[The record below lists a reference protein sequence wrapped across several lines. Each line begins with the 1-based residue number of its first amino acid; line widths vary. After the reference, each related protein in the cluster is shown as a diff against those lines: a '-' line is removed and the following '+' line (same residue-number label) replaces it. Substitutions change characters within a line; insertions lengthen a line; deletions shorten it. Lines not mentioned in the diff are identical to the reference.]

1 MAPVSPFMPDVIHR
15 ALAGSSVHLADWPV
29 GSEIVEASL
38 PPRNYPLEQQME
50 LVRTLAESGRRV
62 RVENNRRQRLPCR
75 YGWIVGG
82 PDLSDFHDIL
92 AEELNVEELLTEEDL
107 DIFQRI
113 VLEPNRKSLGA
124 KCRSDLP
131 AVLAKLDTADP
142 DSLLLEIE
150 AGIAAIAGYSIT
162 MDDIEV
168 RRTEKD
174 GYAAATLSRDEFE
187 DVSLVLDMELNEELM
202 SRGLARD
209 VIRRIQSK
217 RKDLDLEVE
226 EGIALSVWIDGAV
239 LADEDWVHVQN
250 ETRATSASLNEG
262 NAPSEAD
269 SFEVDGTKVMFTVG

>member
-1 MAPVSPFMPDVIHR
+1 
-15 ALAGSSVHLADWPV
+15 
-29 GSEIVEASL
+29 
-38 PPRNYPLEQQME
+38 ME
-50 LVRTLAESGRRV
+50 LARTLAESGRRI

-92 AEELNVEELLTEEDL
+92 AEELNVEELLTENDL

-131 AVLAKLDTADP
+131 SVLAKLETMDP

-150 AGIAAIAGYSIT
+150 AGIAAIAGYAIT
-162 MDDIEV
+162 MDDIEI
-168 RRTEKD
+168 RRTEKQ
-174 GYAAATLSRDEFE
+174 GYAAATLSGDDFG
-187 DVSLVLDMELNEELM
+187 DVSLVLDMELNEELL

-217 RKDLDLEVE
+217 RKDLDLDVE
-226 EGIALSVWIDGAV
+226 EGIVLSVWIEGAE
-239 LADEDWVHVQN
+239 LAADDWTHVQT
-250 ETRATSASLNEG
+250 ETRATTASLNMG
-262 NAPSEAD
+262 ASPSEAD
-269 SFEVDGTKVMFTVG
+269 SFEVDGTRVVFTVG